1 MQEEGVLPNEITM
14 MSLVLECGFSGALE
28 LGRQLHNYM
37 LRRGFNMSLA
47 LSTALVDMYGKCG
60 EVKAARTLFDG
71 TCGRDVMMWTAM
83 ISGYAQGKSLDQA
96 FDLFVQ
102 MRDAGMKPNEVT
114 VVNLLSLCAEAGAL
128 DLGKWIHAY
137 IYLFTA

>member
-47 LSTALVDMYGKCG
+47 LSTALVDM
-60 EVKAARTLFDG
+60 
-71 TCGRDVMMWTAM
+71 
-83 ISGYAQGKSLDQA
+83 GKSLDQA

-102 MRDAGMKPNEVT
+102 MRDTGMKPNEVT